1 MPSSDTSRCRS
12 RSRRHG
18 CPGRPPAGPRMAS
31 RKQQAHRQQPRAVV
45 QHMEGTDLILID
57 GTWRTL
63 ELCSRCHSASVKGG
77 GEHSW
82 CLNPRCLRSKAMKEA
97 DWAPGGKKRL
107 RKEKNKGSNKQA
119 TTPIIQIHMNPA
131 VALEERQDAASSL
144 GPSAVEQLGAEG
156 AGTLDNL
163 VQTVLDTWDNL
174 QTAPGNASSVEP
186 LAKRMPQRIQCI
198 QKHQAAVRTP
208 DGSLQAAAPSR
219 NYI

>member
-1 MPSSDTSRCRS
+1 
-12 RSRRHG
+12 
-18 CPGRPPAGPRMAS
+18 
-31 RKQQAHRQQPRAVV
+31 
-45 QHMEGTDLILID
+45 
-57 GTWRTL
+57 
-63 ELCSRCHSASVKGG
+63 
-77 GEHSW
+77 
-82 CLNPRCLRSKAMKEA
+82 MKEA

-119 TTPIIQIHMNPA
+119 ATPIIQIHTN
-131 VALEERQDAASSL
+131 
-144 GPSAVEQLGAEG
+144 PSAEEQLGAEG

-208 DGSLQAAAPSR
+208 DGSAPLAQLQAAAPSR